1 MISYIKGILEDM
13 SPGMVVVDN
22 HGIGYQMMVPMR
34 GESFPKIGQEI
45 KIYTHM
51 HVRED
56 DVSLFGFL
64 SKEEKEAF
72 ELLIGV
78 NGIGPNVGLSV
89 LSTLSVYELKMAV
102 ISEDVKTISKTP
114 GLGPKG
120 AKKLI
125 LELKD
130 KLSFEELEEDGV
142 GAEIF
147 DTSADSSDSVMIT
160 IEGLVSLG
168 YSKSEAA
175 IAVNKVEDAK
185 DLTPEELL
193 KKALKNIMI

>member
-1 MISYIKGILEDM
+1 MTINIEYETDIKLNLDYEKIINDVVNEAIDYEKCPYEAEVNVILTDNEAIHQINNEYRQ
-13 SPGMVVVDN
+13 VDRPTD
-22 HGIGYQMMVPMR
+22 VL
-34 GESFPKIGQEI
+34 SFPMIN
-45 KIYTHM
+45 YNTP
-51 HVRED
+51 
-56 DVSLFGFL
+56 SGF
-64 SKEEKEAF
+64 
-72 ELLIGV
+72 
-78 NGIGPNVGLSV
+78 
-89 LSTLSVYELKMAV
+89 
-102 ISEDVKTISKTP
+102 D
-114 GLGPKG
+114 
-120 AKKLI
+120 
-125 LELKD
+125 
-130 KLSFEELEEDGV
+130 ELEEDGV